1 MIRRTF
7 APRGIALRVLFLIV
21 LFSSVVTLVATLVQ
35 LSLDYRRDVNQIDGR
50 LDDIGRSAPASAA
63 AALWNVDAQGLKVQM
78 EGLMRL
84 PDMRLAEVVET
95 TPGVALPLRVSA
107 GSSSPQHL
115 GREFVLWHDEGQPRR
130 QIGVL
135 RVEAGLEGV
144 YERLREKV
152 VVILVSQGIKTFVVS
167 LFTLYIVHRLVTR
180 HLLSISQYFSS
191 YGQSGPVPPLAL
203 RRRAPSHPDEFDLLV
218 RSFGQMATKLEAAH
232 AELAGVNA
240 ELERDIAERQ
250 SREQTLQQALDN
262 LAAVNRELERF
273 AFVASHDLQEPLRS
287 IVSFAQLLHRHY
299 SGQLDARADE
309 YIGFITAGGSRM
321 HELIN
326 DLLTYSRLNAPA
338 QPFAPVDLNRVCAV
352 VLDNLAGSIAA
363 SNAHI
368 HVGALPVVT
377 GDETQLA
384 QLLQNLLSNAI
395 KFQPPGQEP
404 EIIVDQQDGVL
415 RVADNGIGM
424 ETDKADPFEVF
435 RRQHPAHLYPGTGMG
450 LAICR
455 RIVQRHGGTIAI
467 DSAPGRGTI
476 FRISLPLAEL

>member
-1 MIRRTF
+1 MIRQTF
-7 APRGIALRVLFLIV
+7 APRGIAPRVLILIV
-21 LFSSVVTLVATLVQ
+21 LFSSLVTLLATLVQ
-35 LSLDYRRDVNQIDGR
+35 LTLDYRRDVNQIDSR

-63 AALWNVDAQGLKVQM
+63 AALWNVDSQGLQVQM
-78 EGLMRL
+78 DGLMRL
-84 PDMRLAEVVET
+84 PDMRMAEVFET
-95 TPGVALPLRVSA
+95 TSGVALPLRVSV
-107 GSSSPQHL
+107 GSSSPRHL
-115 GREFVLWHDEGQPRR
+115 AREFPLWHEKGQSRR

-144 YERLREKV
+144 YERLQEKV

-180 HLLSISQYFSS
+180 HLVSISHYFSS
-191 YGQSGPVPPLAL
+191 YGEAGPSRPLAL
-203 RRRAPSHPDEFDLLV
+203 RRRPPSHPDEFDLLV
-218 RSFGQMATKLEAAH
+218 GSFGQMATKLEAAH

-250 SREQTLQQALDN
+250 SREQALQQALDN

-299 SGQLDARADE
+299 AGKLDQRADE
-309 YIGFITAGGSRM
+309 YIGFITAGGNRM
-321 HELIN
+321 HDLIN

-338 QPFAPVDLNRVCAV
+338 RPFSPVDLNRVCAE
-352 VLDNLAGSIAA
+352 VLDNLASSIAD

-368 HVGALPVVT
+368 QVGPLPMVI

-395 KFQPPGQEP
+395 KFQPQGQAP
-404 EIIVDQQDGVL
+404 AITVDQQDGVL
-415 RVADNGIGM
+415 RVTDNGIGM
-424 ETDKADPFEVF
+424 ETTNIDPFEVF
-435 RRQHPAHLYPGTGMG
+435 RRNHPAHLYPGTGMG
-450 LAICR
+450 LAICK
-455 RIVQRHGGTIAI
+455 RIVQRHGGTIAM
-467 DSAPGRGTI
+467 DSALGRGTI
-476 FRISLPLAEL
+476 FRISLPLA